1 MALIKCP
8 VCSGTISDKAAK
20 CPHCGTQ
27 FEQRPKA
34 PAATAEPAAAP
45 AQQQP
50 AQLRPAPAAAPAP
63 AANRNGS
70 HAWLYVLLALLLAA
84 ACGAGVYFYKKHD
97 KAAERPSAADKIAAL
112 VDRCD
117 DSSGDAYGYCEEYYV
132 ENSDEY
138 CCEEPAPMPYGEVWI
153 MDEYPQLATHRYN
166 DIYTVSTLSLTGDP
180 EWIKPLL
187 PFGTGRAAVFA
198 DRIWL
203 RGTTDSSSDNNKI
216 ALLEYGTLLDVVSV
230 VNDKWVQV
238 EVVTGENR
246 LRRGYVA
253 QEFVIDTDAFA
264 VMHRHVTH
272 DTASRNR
279 FPQAK
284 WRRALGAALRM
295 LDVDADDDRV
305 VIGHMRKYDCAPRRF
320 EVFRLSDPDTG
331 NGVYA
336 LIEFFDGDEEYR
348 TLGFTAD
355 YPIADIANTSL
366 GVYEI
371 SFICSSNP

>member
-27 FEQRPKA
+27 FEQRPQA
-34 PAATAEPAAAP
+34 S
-45 AQQQP
+45 
-50 AQLRPAPAAAPAP
+50 
-63 AANRNGS
+63 AANGNGS

-84 ACGAGVYFYKKHD
+84 ACGAGVYFYMRHD

-138 CCEEPAPMPYGEVWI
+138 CCEEPAPMPYGEVWS

-216 ALLEYGTLLDVVSV
+216 ALLEYGTVLNVVSV

-238 EVVTGENR
+238 EVATGENR

-253 QEFVIDTDAFA
+253 QEFVI
-264 VMHRHVTH
+264 
-272 DTASRNR
+272 
-279 FPQAK
+279 
-284 WRRALGAALRM
+284 
-295 LDVDADDDRV
+295 

-371 SFICSSNP
+371 SFICSSNR

>member
-138 CCEEPAPMPYGEVWI
+138 CCEEPAPMPYGEVWS
-153 MDEYPQLATHRYN
+153 MDEYPQLATHR
-166 DIYTVSTLSLTGDP
+166 
-180 EWIKPLL
+180 
-187 PFGTGRAAVFA
+187 
-198 DRIWL
+198 
-203 RGTTDSSSDNNKI
+203 
-216 ALLEYGTLLDVVSV
+216 
-230 VNDKWVQV
+230 
-238 EVVTGENR
+238 
-246 LRRGYVA
+246 
-253 QEFVIDTDAFA
+253 
-264 VMHRHVTH
+264 
-272 DTASRNR
+272 
-279 FPQAK
+279 
-284 WRRALGAALRM
+284 
-295 LDVDADDDRV
+295 
-305 VIGHMRKYDCAPRRF
+305 
-320 EVFRLSDPDTG
+320 
-331 NGVYA
+331 
-336 LIEFFDGDEEYR
+336 
-348 TLGFTAD
+348 
-355 YPIADIANTSL
+355 
-366 GVYEI
+366 
-371 SFICSSNP
+371 

>member
-34 PAATAEPAAAP
+34 PAATAEPVSAHA
-45 AQQQP
+45 QQP
-50 AQLRPAPAAAPAP
+50 AQHRPAPAAAPIP
-63 AANRNGS
+63 AANRRGT

-84 ACGAGVYFYKKHD
+84 ACGAGVYFYTKHD
-97 KAAERPSAADKIAAL
+97 KAAKRPSAADTIAAL

-117 DSSGDAYGYCEEYYV
+117 DSSGDTYEYGEEYYA
-132 ENSDEY
+132 ENIDEY
-138 CCEEPAPMPYGEVWI
+138 CCEEPAPMPYGEVWS

-166 DIYTVSTLSLTGDP
+166 DIYTVSTLRLTGDP
-180 EWIKPLL
+180 EWVKPLL

-203 RGTTDSSSDNNKI
+203 RGTTDSSSDTNKI
-216 ALLEYGTLLDVVSV
+216 ALLEYGTLLDVLSV

-238 EVVTGENR
+238 EVVTGENW

-272 DTASRNR
+272 DTAARNR

-295 LDVDADDDRV
+295 LDVDADDDR
-305 VIGHMRKYDCAPRRF
+305 IMIEHIRKYDCAPRRF

-331 NGVYA
+331 NGIYA
-336 LIEFFDGDEEYR
+336 MIEFFDGDEEYR

-355 YPIADIANTSL
+355 YPIAGIDNTSL

-371 SFICSSNP
+371 SFICSSNR